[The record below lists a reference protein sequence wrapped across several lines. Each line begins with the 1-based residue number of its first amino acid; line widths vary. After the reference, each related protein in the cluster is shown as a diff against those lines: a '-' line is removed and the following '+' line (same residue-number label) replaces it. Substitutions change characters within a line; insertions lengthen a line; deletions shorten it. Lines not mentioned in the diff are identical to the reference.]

1 MRCLLVVLNVCGF
14 VYSNLGLYNSTVR
27 KNFDEDYYLNYDY
40 ELTNNVSEN
49 VNIRSDSL
57 ILPNPESLDSKYT
70 VDVLPKVDLPDDSLA
85 DTDLRDHDFIDNL
98 MYVYY
103 GSHNRN
109 SSSYG
114 SEIII
119 IGSVL
124 SCAAQLLT
132 IFCVLLRKNLNG
144 KREMSKMFLHLM
156 GCLCLSN
163 LVFMLGVY
171 ATKSVIKC
179 QIVALMLHYLHLLT
193 AFWIFLYC
201 YYIYKCF
208 SHSSIPKLK
217 YLFSTAYGVPAVL
230 SLISFL
236 IAPRSY
242 ETKKFCFVSV
252 QKGMLINYMLP
263 ISILIIATTVYSLN
277 GIRKMNL
284 ELSKLEM
291 TSSAESLNM
300 LKSETETE
308 EKKLENSASE
318 EVVSLKECKGCL
330 KVLCVVQT
338 SYDVVWFTA
347 VLALENVNYSNSMPI
362 FYSVFS
368 LLLNWYIF
376 AKTKAFL
383 PTIIYCSDAVHVD
396 VGHHEHDK
404 TSMSGLSVNL
414 SRRSSSDNVPLLINS
429 DLCTEMHDLRQE
441 TISTISS

>member
-1 MRCLLVVLNVCGF
+1 MRCLLFILNVCHF
-14 VYSNLGLYNSTVR
+14 IHNNLGFYNATAR
-27 KNFDEDYYLNYDY
+27 QILDEDYYINYDY
-40 ELTNNVSEN
+40 ELSSNVSETIN
-49 VNIRSDSL
+49 PKSDSL
-57 ILPNPESLDSKYT
+57 ILPNPESMDSKYT
-70 VDVLPKVDLPDDSLA
+70 VDILPKVDLPEDSLA

-109 SSSYG
+109 ASSYG

-144 KREMSKMFLHLM
+144 KKEMSKMFLHLM

-171 ATKSVIKC
+171 ATKSVVKC

-217 YLFSTAYGVPAVL
+217 YLFSTAYGIPALL

-263 ISILIIATTVYSLN
+263 ISILIITTTVYSLN
-277 GIRKMNL
+277 GIRKINL

-308 EKKLENSASE
+308 EKKAESLND
-318 EVVSLKECKGCL
+318 EVLSLKECKSCL
-330 KVLCVVQT
+330 KVLCVIQT

-347 VLALENVNYSNSMPI
+347 VLALENVNYSNSMPV
-362 FYSVFS
+362 FYSIFS

-376 AKTKAFL
+376 AKSKAFL
-383 PTIIYCSDAVHVD
+383 PTIIYCSESVD
-396 VGHHEHDK
+396 VDVRSLEHDK

-414 SRRSSSDNVPLLINS
+414 SRRSSSDNVPLLINN
-429 DLCTEMHDLRQE
+429 DLCTEMLELRHE

>member
-1 MRCLLVVLNVCGF
+1 MRCLFLFLNVCQF
-14 VYSNLGLYNSTVR
+14 VVNNLGFYNATM
-27 KNFDEDYYLNYDY
+27 KEAEEDYYLNYDY
-40 ELTNNVSEN
+40 EFSNNVSEN
-49 VNIRSDSL
+49 DPKSDSL
-57 ILPNPESLDSKYT
+57 ILPNPELVDSKYKI
-70 VDVLPKVDLPDDSLA
+70 DVLPKIDLPEDSLA

-109 SSSYG
+109 IGGYG

-144 KREMSKMFLHLM
+144 KKEMSKMFLHLM

-163 LVFMLGVY
+163 LLFMLGVY
-171 ATKSVIKC
+171 ATKSVVKC

-208 SHSSIPKLK
+208 SHNSTPKLK
-217 YLFSTAYGVPAVL
+217 YLFTTAYGVPALL

-236 IAPRSY
+236 IAPHSY

-263 ISILIIATTVYSLN
+263 ISVLIITTTVYSLN
-277 GIRKMNL
+277 GIRKINF

-291 TSSAESLNM
+291 TSSADSLNM
-300 LKSETETE
+300 LKQEA
-308 EKKLENSASE
+308 ENFEQRKNESLSE
-318 EVVSLKECKGCL
+318 EVSSLKECKNCL
-330 KVLCVVQT
+330 KVLCVIQT

-347 VLALENVNYSNSMPI
+347 VLALENVSYSNSMPI
-362 FYSVFS
+362 FYSIFS

-383 PTIIYCSDAVHVD
+383 PNVVYCANIISVEVTN
-396 VGHHEHDK
+396 HEHDK
-404 TSMSGLSVNL
+404 ESIAGLSVNI
-414 SRRSSSDNVPLLINS
+414 SRRSSSDNIPLLINS
-429 DLCTEMHDLRQE
+429 DLYTEMQELGQE
-441 TISTISS
+441 TISTIST

>member
-1 MRCLLVVLNVCGF
+1 MRRLLLLIDVCRSIHVGLGF
-14 VYSNLGLYNSTVR
+14 YNSTT
-27 KNFDEDYYLNYDY
+27 KLDEDYYLNYDY
-40 ELTNNVSEN
+40 ELIGNVSEMSEAK
-49 VNIRSDSL
+49 SDLL
-57 ILPNPESLDSKYT
+57 ILPNPETFQSKYT

-109 SSSYG
+109 GSGYG

-132 IFCVLLRKNLNG
+132 IFCVLLRKNLIG
-144 KREMSKMFLHLM
+144 KREINKMFLHLM

-179 QIVALMLHYLHLLT
+179 QTVALLLHYLHLLT

-201 YYIYKCF
+201 YYVYKSL
-208 SHSSIPKLK
+208 SHSSVPKLK
-217 YLFSTAYGVPAVL
+217 CLFTTAYGSPALL
-230 SLISFL
+230 SVVSFL
-236 IAPRSY
+236 LAPKSY

-263 ISILIIATTVYSLN
+263 ISILIVITTMYSLN
-277 GIRKMNL
+277 GIRKINL

-300 LKSETETE
+300 LRSESECTESD
-308 EKKLENSASE
+308 KRLDVASE
-318 EVVSLKECKGCL
+318 EVTSLKECKGCL
-330 KVLCVVQT
+330 KVLCVIQT

-362 FYSVFS
+362 FYTIFS

-383 PTIIYCSDAVHVD
+383 PTIFYTAEVVADIGSL
-396 VGHHEHDK
+396 EIDK
-404 TSMSGLSVNL
+404 TAMGNLSVSA
-414 SRRSSSDNVPLLINS
+414 SRRSSSDNVPLLVNS
-429 DLCTEMHDLRQE
+429 DLCTEMHELRQE